1 MGRQSPLLKRMQV
14 ELFGLLFILVQ
25 KEILRLVRFKGG
37 RVEKKKL
44 KTGNGD
50 IWCRKRKP
58 GAAEGNGFS
67 PKASQREVEDGKEH

>member
-1 MGRQSPLLKRMQV
+1 MGRQSPLLKRMHV

-37 RVEKKKL
+37 IVEKKKL

-50 IWCRKRKP
+50 IWCRNLKP
-58 GAAEGNGFS
+58 GAAEGNGFY
-67 PKASQREVEDGKEH
+67 PKAS

>member
-1 MGRQSPLLKRMQV
+1 MKRMQV
-14 ELFGLLFILVQ
+14 ELFSLLFILMQ

-37 RVEKKKL
+37 VAEEKKL

-50 IWCRKRKP
+50 IWCRKIKP

-67 PKASQREVEDGKEH
+67 PKALQREVEEEKEY